1 MKRRYKIIAALFMS
15 VVVLGGCGN
24 SKDTDQEATAVEVTA
39 EMAEEYATLGDYEGI
54 ALTKYITEISQ
65 DDVEAKKE
73 EFMEDYK
80 IQTEV
85 TDRAIQEGDFVNIEV
100 TETEG
105 DETMDYGTVEITI
118 GEEEF
123 DAQIDA
129 GLIGHSA
136 GETVTVESSYLSDEG
151 EETDIT
157 YTVTINNIYEVSY
170 PEYNDAF
177 VKENTEYNTVAELEE
192 AFNKEV
198 EADNEEM
205 SMDDLRE
212 SAIAAVVEC
221 SEFKELPQDL
231 IDSAYEQVKEMYENY
246 AAMFGMELSDMAT
259 EEDLQEAAQYSV
271 QEQLVILSI
280 MNKENIEI
288 DEEGFGEYKKLCM
301 EYMEVETEE
310 ELLEYYEDGEL
321 EDEYTRQKVADAI
334 IAKAQVTEEISDEED
349 YYEEEDGTVEEAEI
363 DTDVVLEDEAE
374 AETETETE
382 TESEE
387 N

>member
-1 MKRRYKIIAALFMS
+1 MKRRYKIIAALMLS

-24 SKDTDQEATAVEVTA
+24 KDTDQETTDTEITA
-39 EMAEEYATLGDYEGI
+39 EMAQEYVTLGDYEGI
-54 ALTKYITEISQ
+54 SLTKYITEVSQ
-65 DDVEAKKE
+65 DAVEAKKE

-80 IQTEV
+80 VQTEV
-85 TDRAIQEGDFVNIEV
+85 TDRAIAEGDFVSLEV
-100 TETEG
+100 TEKEG
-105 DETMDYGTVEITI
+105 DEEMDYGTVEITV

-129 GLIGHSA
+129 GLVGHSA

-157 YTVTINNIYEVSY
+157 YTIIINNIYEVSY
-170 PEYNDAF
+170 PEYNDEF

-192 AFNKEV
+192 SFNKDV

-205 SMDDLRE
+205 SMNDLRE

-221 SEFKELPQDL
+221 SEFKELPQEL

-271 QEQLVILSI
+271 QEQLLIMSI
-280 MNKENIEI
+280 IDKEGIEI
-288 DEEGFGEYKKLCM
+288 DEKGFDEYKKLCM

-310 ELLEYYEDGEL
+310 ELLEYYEADEL
-321 EDEYTRQKVADAI
+321 EEEYTRQKVADAI
-334 IAKAQVTEEISDEED
+334 IAKAQVSEEIADDDEYYDED
-349 YYEEEDGTVEEAEI
+349 ESEEEEDTAEEAEV
-363 DTDVVLEDEAE
+363 DTDVALEEEAE
-374 AETETETE
+374 AEVEAETE
-382 TESEE
+382 E

>member
-1 MKRRYKIIAALFMS
+1 MKRRYKIIAALMMS
-15 VVVLGGCGN
+15 LVVLGGCG
-24 SKDTDQEATAVEVTA
+24 SKDKDTNQETSNVEITA

-54 ALTKYITEISQ
+54 TLTKYISEISQ
-65 DDVEAKKE
+65 DAIDAKKE

-80 IQTEV
+80 VQTEV
-85 TDRAIQEGDFVNIEV
+85 TDRAVQTGDFVSVEI

-105 DETMDYGTVEITI
+105 DEAMDYGTVEITV

-129 GLIGHSA
+129 GLVGHSA

-151 EETDIT
+151 EETHVT
-157 YTVTINNIYEVSY
+157 YTIKINNIYEVSY

-192 AFNKEV
+192 AFNKAA

-259 EEDLQEAAQYSV
+259 EEDLQEAAKYSV
-271 QEQLVILSI
+271 QEQMIILSI
-280 MNKENIEI
+280 INKENIEI
-288 DEEGFGEYKKLCM
+288 DEEGFEEYKKLCM

-321 EDEYTRQKVADAI
+321 EDEYTRRKAADAI
-334 IAKAQVTEEISDEED
+334 IAKAQVTEEVSDEDD
-349 YYEEEDGTVEEAEI
+349 YSEEDDEGNIAEEAEI
-363 DTDVVLEDEAE
+363 DTNVILEGEAQAE
-374 AETETETE
+374 GETE
-382 TESEE
+382 E

>member
-1 MKRRYKIIAALFMS
+1 MKRRYKIIAALMMS
-15 VVVLGGCGN
+15 VVILGGCG
-24 SKDTDQEATAVEVTA
+24 SKDTEQETTDVEITA
-39 EMAEEYATLGDYEGI
+39 EMAEEYVTLGDYEGI
-54 ALTKYITEISQ
+54 SLTKYISEISQ
-65 DDVEAKKE
+65 DAVEAKKE
-73 EFMEDYK
+73 EFMEEYK
-80 IQTEV
+80 VQTEV
-85 TDRAIQEGDFVNIEV
+85 TDRAIKQGDFVSIEV

-105 DETMDYGTVEITI
+105 DETMEYGTVEITV

-129 GLIGHSA
+129 GLVGHST

-151 EETDIT
+151 EETDVT
-157 YTVTINNIYEVSY
+157 YTITINNIYDVSY

-192 AFNKEV
+192 ALNKEV

-221 SEFKELPQDL
+221 SEFKELPQEL

-259 EEDLQEAAQYSV
+259 EEDLQQAAQYSV
-271 QEQLVILSI
+271 QEQLVLISI
-280 MNKENIEI
+280 INKEGIEI
-288 DEEGFGEYKKLCM
+288 DEKGFEEYKKLCM

-321 EDEYTRQKVADAI
+321 EDEYTRQKAADAI
-334 IAKAQVTEEISDEED
+334 IAKAQVTEEISDEDEYYDED
-349 YYEEEDGTVEEAEI
+349 EYDEEDSTGEEAEV
-363 DTDVVLEDEAE
+363 DTDVILEDEADTEVETE
-374 AETETETE
+374 AE
-382 TESEE
+382 E

>member
-1 MKRRYKIIAALFMS
+1 MKRRYKIIAALMMS

-24 SKDTDQEATAVEVTA
+24 SKDADQETTGVEITA
-39 EMAEEYATLGDYEGI
+39 EMAEEYVTLGDYEGI
-54 ALTKYITEISQ
+54 ALTKYISEISQ

-73 EFMEDYK
+73 EFMEDYRV
-80 IQTEV
+80 QTEV
-85 TDRAIQEGDFVNIEV
+85 TNRAIQEGDFVSLEI
-100 TETEG
+100 TETEDG
-105 DETMDYGTVEITI
+105 QTEDYGTVEITV

-129 GLIGHSA
+129 GLVGHST

-151 EETDIT
+151 EEKDIT
-157 YTVTINNIYEVSY
+157 YTVVINNIYEVSY

-192 AFNKEV
+192 VFNAEV
-198 EADNEEM
+198 EADNEEI
-205 SMDDLRE
+205 SLDDLRE

-221 SEFKELPQDL
+221 SEFKELPQSL
-231 IDSAYEQVKEMYENY
+231 VDSAYEQVKEMYQSY
-246 AAMFGMELSDMAT
+246 ADMFGMELSDMAT
-259 EEDLQEAAQYSV
+259 EEDLQEAAKYSV
-271 QEQLVILSI
+271 QEQMVIISI
-280 MNKENIEI
+280 INKENIEI
-288 DEEGFGEYKKLCM
+288 DEEGFEEYKKLCM

-334 IAKAQVTEEISDEED
+334 IAKAQVTEEVSDEE
-349 YYEEEDGTVEEAEI
+349 EDDSTEEEAEV
-363 DTDVVLEDEAE
+363 DTDVILEDE

-382 TESEE
+382 E

>member
-1 MKRRYKIIAALFMS
+1 MKRRYKIIAALMMS
-15 VVVLGGCGN
+15 VVVLGGCG
-24 SKDTDQEATAVEVTA
+24 SKDTDQETTGVEITA
-39 EMAEEYATLGDYEGI
+39 EMAEEYVTLGDYEGI
-54 ALTKYITEISQ
+54 SLTKYISEISQ
-65 DDVEAKKE
+65 DAVEEKKE
-73 EFMEDYK
+73 EFLEEYK
-80 IQTEV
+80 VQTEV
-85 TDRAIQEGDFVNIEV
+85 TDRAIEEGDFVNIEV

-105 DETMDYGTVEITI
+105 DETMDYGTVEITV

-123 DAQIDA
+123 DPQIDA
-129 GLIGHSA
+129 GLVGHST
-136 GETVTVESSYLSDEG
+136 GETVTVESSYLSDDG
-151 EETDIT
+151 EETGIT
-157 YTVTINNIYEVSY
+157 YTITINNVYDVSY
-170 PEYNDAF
+170 PEYNDEF

-221 SEFKELPQDL
+221 SEFKELPQEL

-259 EEDLQEAAQYSV
+259 EDDLQEAAQYSV
-271 QEQLVILSI
+271 QEQLVLMSI
-280 MNKENIEI
+280 INKEGIEI
-288 DEEGFGEYKKLCM
+288 DEEGFEEYKKLCM

-310 ELLEYYEDGEL
+310 ELLEYYEEGEL

-334 IAKAQVTEEISDEED
+334 IAKAQVTEEIADEDEYYDED
-349 YYEEEDGTVEEAEI
+349 EYDEEDGTVEEAEV
-363 DTDVVLEDEAE
+363 DTDVILEDEAE
-374 AETETETE
+374 AETE
-382 TESEE
+382 SEE

>member
-105 DETMDYGTVEITI
+105 DEAMDYGTVEITI

>member
-1 MKRRYKIIAALFMS
+1 MMS
-15 VVVLGGCGN
+15 VVVLGGCG
-24 SKDTDQEATAVEVTA
+24 SKDTDQETTGMEITA
-39 EMAEEYATLGDYEGI
+39 EMAQEYVTLGDYEGI
-54 ALTKYITEISQ
+54 TLTKYITEVTQ
-65 DDVEAKKE
+65 DAVEAKKE

-80 IQTEV
+80 VQTEV
-85 TDRAIQEGDFVNIEV
+85 TNRAVEEGDFVSLQV
-100 TETEG
+100 TEKEG
-105 DETMDYGTVEITI
+105 DEEMDYGTVEITV

-129 GLIGHSA
+129 ELVGHSA

-157 YTVTINNIYEVSY
+157 YTIIIDNIYEISY

-192 AFNKEV
+192 SFNKAV
-198 EADNEEM
+198 EADNEEI

-212 SAIAAVVEC
+212 SAIAAVVES
-221 SEFKELPQDL
+221 SEFKELPQEL
-231 IDSAYEQVKEMYENY
+231 IDSAYEQVKEMYEDY

-271 QEQLVILSI
+271 QEQLVIMGI
-280 MNKENIEI
+280 IDKEGIEI
-288 DEEGFGEYKKLCM
+288 DEEGFEEYKKLCM

-321 EDEYTRQKVADAI
+321 EEEYTRQKVADAI
-334 IAKAQVTEEISDEED
+334 IAKAQVTEEIADDEE
-349 YYEEEDGTVEEAEI
+349 YYEEDESEEEENTEEEAQV
-363 DTDVVLEDEAE
+363 DTDVVLEE
-374 AETETETE
+374 ETE
-382 TESEE
+382 E